1 MINEAKRL
9 VCVFMFFAQMTGLL
23 ILILPLLSQNK
34 RRLPLKMYVPYS
46 TAKLLPYLLTYLEQ
60 ATAVFYGILLNIT
73 LDSLVYGLIIQTCGQ
88 IELLCYRLAETFRF
102 LQENNE
108 EKKYSAIE
116 NFAITECVRHHVLV
130 YNITYRIQSLFMW
143 NVATLF
149 FFSLITVCSSIYQM
163 SNV

>member
-1 MINEAKRL
+1 MMNEAKRL
-9 VCVFMFFAQMTGLL
+9 VCVFMFFAQMTGVL
-23 ILILPLLSQNK
+23 ILITPLMSRNERQLPM
-34 RRLPLKMYVPYS
+34 KMYVPYS
-46 TAKLLPYLLTYLEQ
+46 MAKLFPYLLTYFEQ
-60 ATAVFYGILLNIT
+60 AAAVSYGILLNVT

-88 IELLCYRLAETFRF
+88 IDLLCYRLSETFRF

-108 EKKYSAIE
+108 EKKYSTIE
-116 NFAITECVRHHVLV
+116 NFAIAECVRHHVLV

-149 FFSLITVCSSIYQM
+149 FFSLITVCCSIYQM